1 MITAMRKGAAGWL
14 AKILFALLI
23 LSFGAWGIADYLQ
36 PDPDPVVITVGDAE
50 VRQSTLRN
58 RFGDALD
65 RLRRQLGPQTATQE
79 YALQAGLDEQV
90 IDAII
95 DRQALTREALAMGLL
110 TDDGM
115 LRSVIARDEAFHD
128 VAGNFSMQRYRNALF
143 QAGMTEDRFLT
154 EVRGRLLRDPLL
166 GAAAAAPPLPEAVA
180 AAQFAY
186 AAERRRAVVLHK
198 AFASLPAPEA
208 PGENALRQFYDGEA
222 SLYRQPELRE
232 LTAVVLSP
240 ERLAQGFAVADERI
254 AEEYE
259 RRGDRYFAPESRDV
273 AQLVFEDEQAAADAV
288 ARLRGGE
295 NWASVVD
302 GSAGVATDLSRVR
315 AGGMLPRELGAP
327 AFALPEAGY
336 TDPIRTAFGHH
347 VVWVK
352 DIHPAATAPLD
363 EVREEIRLAVALELA
378 VDELIERANTLED
391 AMLAGDGLESAAAAA
406 GLEVERF
413 EGIDRTGRNA
423 AGARP
428 EGLPQAAR
436 FLAVAFRTEEGENS
450 VLTETPNGGYFVL
463 RVDRVLPEVKKPF
476 ERVRAQVLADWTEAQ
491 RADRAL
497 SLAAPVADALRS
509 GGDPA
514 EIAENNGFEVARPD
528 PFTRRE
534 APQPLTPALVESLFA
549 TPEGEVV
556 LQNGFDRV
564 FVAVLQ
570 DRLPPEETEAG
581 VREQVAAVID
591 RDRRLE
597 VVRAFQRAVRA
608 RYSVEIDRAGIDRV
622 LR

>member
-1 MITAMRKGAAGWL
+1 M
-14 AKILFALLI
+14 
-23 LSFGAWGIADYLQ
+23 
-36 PDPDPVVITVGDAE
+36 
-50 VRQSTLRN
+50 
-58 RFGDALD
+58 
-65 RLRRQLGPQTATQE
+65 
-79 YALQAGLDEQV
+79 
-90 IDAII
+90 
-95 DRQALTREALAMGLL
+95 
-110 TDDGM
+110 
-115 LRSVIARDEAFHD
+115 
-128 VAGNFSMQRYRNALF
+128 
-143 QAGMTEDRFLT
+143 
-154 EVRGRLLRDPLL
+154 
-166 GAAAAAPPLPEAVA
+166 
-180 AAQFAY
+180 
-186 AAERRRAVVLHK
+186 
-198 AFASLPAPEA
+198 
-208 PGENALRQFYDGEA
+208 
-222 SLYRQPELRE
+222 
-232 LTAVVLSP
+232 
-240 ERLAQGFAVADERI
+240 
-254 AEEYE
+254 
-259 RRGDRYFAPESRDV
+259 
-273 AQLVFEDEQAAADAV
+273 
-288 ARLRGGE
+288 
-295 NWASVVD
+295 
-302 GSAGVATDLSRVR
+302 
-315 AGGMLPRELGAP
+315 GAP

-363 EVREEIRLAVALELA
+363 EVLEEIRLAVALELA

-436 FLAVAFRTEEGENS
+436 
-450 VLTETPNGGYFVL
+450 
-463 RVDRVLPEVKKPF
+463 
-476 ERVRAQVLADWTEAQ
+476 
-491 RADRAL
+491 
-497 SLAAPVADALRS
+497 
-509 GGDPA
+509 
-514 EIAENNGFEVARPD
+514 
-528 PFTRRE
+528 RE
-534 APQPLTPALVESLFA
+534 APTPLTPALVESLFA